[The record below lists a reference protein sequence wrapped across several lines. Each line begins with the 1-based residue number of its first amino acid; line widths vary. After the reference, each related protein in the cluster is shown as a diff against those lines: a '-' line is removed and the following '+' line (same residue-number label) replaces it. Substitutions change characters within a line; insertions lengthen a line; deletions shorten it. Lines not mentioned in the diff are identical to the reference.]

1 MAVRSTLNDDEDRA
15 MAFRPFPIDNQRT
28 KSELRKRLQAL
39 IDDTAEPIL
48 NGAAQ
53 TFEDYRYR
61 VGQLRGYLTALAELD
76 SIESQEET

>member
-1 MAVRSTLNDDEDRA
+1 MIGKQPFDDEDRA
-15 MAFRPFPIDNQRT
+15 MAFRPFPIDNHRS

-39 IDDTAEPIL
+39 MNDTAEPIL

-61 VGQLRGYLTALAELD
+61 VGQLRGYRNALAELD
-76 SIESQEET
+76 SIENQET